1 MPDDIPSTDDPLAE
15 ENAKRAAGRQRK
27 DDMDVLR
34 MLMRKPTGRDWMYR
48 FLEECHIYGNPALF
62 DNVPGTFF
70 NLGEQNVGKK
80 LLVQLEAASLD
91 LYMTMKREHE
101 EKVADETRIVREA
114 TKRELA
120 ETEEPDI
127 TADQQPHLPRPEG
140 WPDK

>member
-1 MPDDIPSTDDPLAE
+1 MPDDIPTSDDATAE

-27 DDMDVLR
+27 ADQDVLR
-34 MLMRKPTGRDWMYR
+34 LLMKKPEGRDWMYR

-101 EKVADETRIVREA
+101 EKVEEETRIVRA
-114 TKRELA
+114 AVKQELS
-120 ETEEPDI
+120 ESEEPDVAGEQFPI
-127 TADQQPHLPRPEG
+127 LSRPQG
-140 WPDK
+140 WPEK

>member
-1 MPDDIPSTDDPLAE
+1 MADDTSDDALAE
-15 ENAKRAAGRQRK
+15 ENARRDAGRRRK
-27 DDMDVLR
+27 DDLDVLR
-34 MLMRKPTGRDWMYR
+34 KLMRTPQGRDWMYR
-48 FLEECHIYGNPALF
+48 HLDACHIYENPALF

-70 NLGEQNVGKK
+70 RLGEQNVGKQ
-80 LLVQLEAASLD
+80 LLIQLEAASLD

-120 ETEEPDI
+120 ETDEPAI
-127 TADQQPHLPRPEG
+127 TDDQQPHLPRPDG